1 MAMPIGDM
9 VSDAELELLL
19 PWHAA
24 GLLSE
29 GDANLITGA
38 LAASPDR
45 ASRLARVQDERAETI
60 GLNENLGAPSTRVM
74 TTLMAAIDAER
85 AVKRGARGFA
95 GYATRRSR
103 DWPA

>member
-1 MAMPIGDM
+1 M
-9 VSDAELELLL
+9 VGDAELELLL

-29 GDANLITGA
+29 DDATRITGA
-38 LAASPDR
+38 LAASPDL
-45 ASRLARVQDERAETI
+45 ASRFARVQHERAETI

-74 TTLMAAIDAER
+74 TTLMAAIDAES
-85 AVKRGARGFA
+85 ALKRGARRFAGFA
-95 GYATRRSR
+95 ARRSR